1 MKCTIL
7 TYLLTYLS
15 REVLAVRWHRG
26 VEQCHARQDI
36 TIISRRAFRH
46 PGRTGGLA
54 ISSSDGDDAVSQRTL
69 TDFFAERRATAIDN
83 RSSSLRPCPRFDPCV
98 SQLEMGKNSNPAR
111 TNRNRTHVLCQE
123 PNPNPNPKGKKC
135 ARNTN

>member
-36 TIISRRAFRH
+36 TIISRLAFRN
-46 PGRTGGLA
+46 PGRTGWLA
-54 ISSSDGDDAVSQRTL
+54 GGRAGWQYRHL
-69 TDFFAERRATAIDN
+69 TVTMQFLSAHLQLFLLNDVRRRLTTA
-83 RSSSLRPCPRFDPCV
+83 R
-98 SQLEMGKNSNPAR
+98 AR
-111 TNRNRTHVLCQE
+111 
-123 PNPNPNPKGKKC
+123 C
-135 ARNTN
+135 ARVPVSTRACL